1 MCLIDTKDVNF
12 NPQIFLCMPWPSFLW
27 DYPHPLGKDNDT
39 IVQDPQIIIII
50 IIIIIMIII
59 TTVTTIIIII
69 IIIIITKSLLKY
81 Q

>member
-27 DYPHPLGKDNDT
+27 DYPHPHGKDNDT
-39 IVQDPQIIIII
+39 IVQDPQ
-50 IIIIIMIII
+50 IIIIMIII

-69 IIIIITKSLLKY
+69 ITKSLLKY